1 VKGGNMQVGDL
12 VRVMDGSCRT
22 HSLINKRGIIV
33 YRFTVSD
40 LGIAAESYRHGYVL
54 FRVAICDTKG
64 TITELWSSDLKK
76 I

>member
-1 VKGGNMQVGDL
+1 MKVYRLKVGDL
-12 VRVMDGSCRT
+12 VRVKCGSCRT
-22 HSLINKRGIIV
+22 DGFVDKRGIIV